1 MTSDEI
7 CEAIEQVKDK
17 IYELKQQIEDTPNMQ
32 EKLKLQRQLKE
43 MQYLQ
48 LWHLDLL
55 ERGS

>member
-1 MTSDEI
+1 VTSDEI